1 MYCISPFRISF
12 AETDA
17 MGIVH
22 HSNHNRFFE
31 RGRIEFLRQADI
43 IYADLARDG
52 VHFPVLR
59 TECKY
64 KRAINFDDEI
74 LVETRISK
82 LSKTRL
88 EFAYRIYRY
97 KDQSEHLML
106 DKPFDLSD
114 DLVTEGISEH
124 CCLAPDGKPQ
134 RIPDNILKLLK
145 KYYGAATNSKAN

>member
-1 MYCISPFRISF
+1 MYSISPFRISF

-31 RGRIEFLRQADI
+31 RGRIEFLRLAGI
-43 IYADLARDG
+43 SYAEMAAAN

-59 TECKY
+59 TECRY
-64 KRAINFDDEI
+64 RRAIHFDDII
-74 LVETRISK
+74 LVESRISR

-88 EFAYRIYRY
+88 EFGYRIYRVE
-97 KDQSEHLML
+97 KLWDFKML
-106 DKPFDLSD
+106 EKPFDKSD

-134 RIPDNILKLLK
+134 RIPLNTL
-145 KYYGAATNSKAN
+145 NSLSKFHASDTLDRL

>member
-17 MGIVH
+17 MAIVH

-31 RGRIEFLRQADI
+31 RGRIEFLRLAGI
-43 IYADLARDG
+43 VYADMAAEG
-52 VHFPVLR
+52 IHFPVLR

-64 KRAINFDDEI
+64 KRAIHFDNRI
-74 LVETRISK
+74 LVESRISK
-82 LSKTRL
+82 LTKTRL
-88 EFAYRIYRY
+88 EFSYRIFRVN
-97 KDQSEHLML
+97 KDFTNSML
-106 DKPFDLSD
+106 AKPFDETE

-134 RIPDNILKLLK
+134 RIPANTLTLLNNFFD
-145 KYYGAATNSKAN
+145 GRIN